1 MERRLYLGFLQVREG
16 FACSSEG
23 VLDGRKVYLR
33 KQPVWEGE
41 DRYKA
46 IVVSVIEEPSKSLRD
61 FITNSWGAFKK
72 RRTAT
77 RKGRWEMLY
86 VP

>member
-23 VLDGRKVYLR
+23 VIDGRKVYLR

-46 IVVSVIEEPSKSLRD
+46 IVVSVI
-61 FITNSWGAFKK
+61 
-72 RRTAT
+72 
-77 RKGRWEMLY
+77 
-86 VP
+86 